1 MRRPIIAVSQ
11 RCDTVSGRNESRDA
25 LDIRLAALLWDLGFL
40 PLPMASGISAPA
52 DYLAALAPD
61 GILLSG
67 GNDIGSAPLRDALE
81 KAALDYAAYHRLP
94 VLGICRGM
102 QFINHFQ
109 GGSLRSVSGH
119 TAVRH
124 RIHGPLVGVDDR
136 VVNSYHDYG
145 LLDADLGD
153 ELGAVAWA
161 DDGVVEALR
170 HRERPWLGIMW
181 HPEREEPVVAEDRQ
195 LIRHHFLDN
204 I

>member
-1 MRRPIIAVSQ
+1 VSRLRIAVSQ
-11 RCDTVSGRNESRDA
+11 RCDAVAGRDEVRDA
-25 LDIRLAALLWDLGFL
+25 LDQRLAALLWELGFL
-40 PLPMASGISAPA
+40 PLPLASGISAPA

-81 KAALDYAAYHRLP
+81 KAALDYAVQHGLP

-102 QFINHFQ
+102 QFINQ
-109 GGSLRSVSGH
+109 YRGGSLRSVPGH

-124 RIHGPLVGVDDR
+124 RVFGSLVGDAGR
-136 VVNSYHDYG
+136 EVNSYHDHG
-145 LLDADLGD
+145 LLNADLGSAL
-153 ELGAVAWA
+153 EAVAWA

-181 HPEREEPVVAEDRQ
+181 HPERDTPTDSIDKDII
-195 LIRHHFLDN
+195 LNFFN
-204 I
+204 